1 MGLIC
6 PSFSKVNIGLKV
18 LNQRNDGYHNIYTI
32 FQELSFG
39 DSIYIEK
46 RDHGCKIISNV
57 DWIPTDKSNICFKA
71 YNEIKKEF
79 SKVKGLYL
87 KIEKKIPTGSGLGG
101 GSANAA
107 TVLKGINKIYKLK
120 LTASKLEQIA
130 RKIGADVPFFIKG
143 KTQLGE
149 GVGEKL
155 TQLHNT
161 IIGTY
166 LLVIPKFS
174 ISTEWAYS
182 IIKNKLND
190 QDKKVNFSSFF
201 NGDYSSLQI
210 FENDFERIVIPAYPE
225 IGAIKIKLL
234 KLGARFVSLSG
245 SGSTVYGIFDDEASA
260 KEAELLFN
268 PSHQTFLG
276 TPLSTD
282 KYLNHV

>member
-18 LNQRNDGYHNIYTI
+18 LNQRDDGYHNIYTI
-32 FQELSFG
+32 FQELNFG

-46 RDHGCKIISNV
+46 RDQGCKIISNV
-57 DWIPTDKSNICFKA
+57 DWIPTDKSNTCFKA

-107 TVLKGINKIYKLK
+107 AVLKGINKIYKLK
-120 LTASKLEQIA
+120 LTVSKLELIA

-174 ISTEWAYS
+174 ISTEC
-182 IIKNKLND
+182 
-190 QDKKVNFSSFF
+190 
-201 NGDYSSLQI
+201 
-210 FENDFERIVIPAYPE
+210 
-225 IGAIKIKLL
+225 
-234 KLGARFVSLSG
+234 
-245 SGSTVYGIFDDEASA
+245 IFDSV
-260 KEAELLFN
+260 
-268 PSHQTFLG
+268 S
-276 TPLSTD
+276 
-282 KYLNHV
+282 

>member
-18 LNQRNDGYHNIYTI
+18 LNQRDDGYHNIYTI
-32 FQELSFG
+32 FQELNFG

-46 RDHGCKIISNV
+46 RDQGCKIISNV

-79 SKVKGLYL
+79 SKVKGLCL

-107 TVLKGINKIYKLK
+107 AVLKGINKIYKLK

-276 TPLSTD
+276 TPQSTD

>member
-18 LNQRNDGYHNIYTI
+18 LNQRDDGYHNIYTI
-32 FQELSFG
+32 FQELNCG

-46 RDHGCKIISNV
+46 RDQGCKIISNV

-79 SKVKGLYL
+79 SKVKGLCL
-87 KIEKKIPTGSGLGG
+87 KIGKKIPTGSGLGG

-107 TVLKGINKIYKLK
+107 AVLKGINKIYELK

-130 RKIGADVPFFIKG
+130 CEIGADVPFFIKG
-143 KTQLGE
+143 GTQLGK
-149 GVGEKL
+149 GVGNKL
-155 TQLHNT
+155 TQINKT
-161 IIGTY
+161 IIGSY
-166 LLVIPKFS
+166 LLVIPEVS

-182 IIKNKLND
+182 AIKNKLND
-190 QDKKVNFSSFF
+190 QNKKVNFSSFF
-201 NGDYSSLQI
+201 NEDYSSLKI
-210 FENDFERIVIPAYPE
+210 FENDFEQIVVPAYPE
-225 IGAIKIKLL
+225 IGAIKTKLL
-234 KLGARFVSLSG
+234 NLGARFASLSG

-268 PSHQTFLG
+268 SSHQTFLA
-276 TPLSTD
+276 TPLIR
-282 KYLNHV
+282 

>member
-18 LNQRNDGYHNIYTI
+18 LNQRDDGYHNIYTI
-32 FQELSFG
+32 FQELNFG

-46 RDHGCKIISNV
+46 RDQGCKIISNV

-79 SKVKGLYL
+79 PLIKGLYL
-87 KIEKKIPTGSGLGG
+87 KIQKKIPTGSGLGG

-107 TVLKGINKIYKLK
+107 AVLKGINKIYKLK
-120 LTASKLEQIA
+120 LTTSKLEQIA

-174 ISTEWAYS
+174 VSTEWAYS

-190 QDKKVNFSSFF
+190 QDKKANFSSFF

-225 IGAIKIKLL
+225 IGAIKIRLL

-276 TPLSTD
+276 LPTQQINT
-282 KYLNHV
+282 

>member
-1 MGLIC
+1 MGLVC

-18 LNQRNDGYHNIYTI
+18 LNQRDDGYHNIYTI
-32 FQELSFG
+32 FQELNFG

-46 RDHGCKIISNV
+46 RDKDCKIISNV

-71 YNEIKKEF
+71 YNEVKKEF
-79 SKVKGLYL
+79 SGVKGLHL

-107 TVLKGINKIYKLK
+107 AVLKGINKIYKLK
-120 LTASKLEQIA
+120 LTARELEQIA

-282 KYLNHV
+282 KYLDHV